1 MFKMVPSDRP
11 GYLSAQI
18 SEDNLIISWD
28 ETLSEPPWND
38 LYMERYHKDFMQA
51 VEDWNNLRRLT
62 TGHKHIELGK
72 S

>member
-11 GYLSAQI
+11 GFLSAQI
-18 SEDNLIISWD
+18 NEDNLIISWD

-51 VEDWNNLRRLT
+51 VEDYKALRFNRNT
-62 TGHKHIELGK
+62 TLLDK
-72 S
+72 

>member
-11 GYLSAQI
+11 GFLSAQI
-18 SEDNLIISWD
+18 NEDNMIISWD

-51 VEDWNNLRRLT
+51 VEDYKALRRLT
-62 TGHKHIELGK
+62 TGHKHIELDK
-72 S
+72 